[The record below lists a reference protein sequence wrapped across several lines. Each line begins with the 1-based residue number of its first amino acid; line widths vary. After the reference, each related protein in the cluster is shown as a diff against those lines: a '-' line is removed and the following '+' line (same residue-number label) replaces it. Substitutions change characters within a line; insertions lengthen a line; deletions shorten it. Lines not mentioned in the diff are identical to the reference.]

1 MTKMMIIII
10 LSLLA
15 ANYDND
21 NCALSYDL
29 PYAFIAV
36 VVVAQNI
43 NYVMHPLR
51 EIPLA
56 LHSMQLQEQRYPLL
70 LVCAVFSCVRTKV
83 WLL

>member
-15 ANYDND
+15 ANYDNN
-21 NCALSYDL
+21 NCALSYDH
-29 PYAFIAV
+29 PYAFIVV

-51 EIPLA
+51 EIRLA
-56 LHSMQLQEQRYPLL
+56 LHSMQPQEQRYPLL

>member
-10 LSLLA
+10 LSLQA

-29 PYAFIAV
+29 PYAFIVV